1 LVGLLRWL
9 RTLVETAEFSVDE
22 QIFNIRN
29 QTFQESGMLKK
40 TGALLLVCASL
51 ATWISC
57 GKNTAHYLYAAIPGS
72 SQIYVYREDPN
83 SGILTELS
91 LSPVAAGLGVQS
103 LALHPSNKYL
113 YAANSGES
121 DVSLFTISSDG
132 AINEVFPRATTNVAP
147 NLLAMDPGGAYLYV
161 ANSGSNNIS
170 VFSISSSLG
179 TLTEVNGSP
188 FQTGISATNMKLNPA
203 GTVLYISVSGSPGY
217 VEAFSVSSGQLSYV
231 GTAQTGTNPNGMAIT
246 STSNGSY
253 LYTSNYDNSIWEFP
267 IQSGGALG
275 TGTSLGQ
282 ETGQSNPLAL
292 LIDNSGSYLCVANEN
307 SANIG
312 VYSIGTN
319 GALTA
324 LQVSP
329 FASDTGPEFIASDP
343 AAEYLFVGT
352 QISPKI
358 QSFALSTSTG
368 ALTSVESYTV
378 PGTPTSIVIV
388 P

>member
-1 LVGLLRWL
+1 VK
-9 RTLVETAEFSVDE
+9 TAESPWTENFFDIS
-22 QIFNIRN
+22 IKLFR
-29 QTFQESGMLKK
+29 ESGMLKK
-40 TGALLLVCASL
+40 TGALLLICASL

-83 SGILTELS
+83 SGILTQLS

-121 DVSLFTISSDG
+121 DVSLFTVSSDG
-132 AINEVFPRATTNVAP
+132 AINEVLPRATTNVAP
-147 NLLAMDPGGAYLYV
+147 NVLAMDPAGAYLYV
-161 ANSGSNNIS
+161 ANSGSNDIS
-170 VFSISSSLG
+170 VFSIG
-179 TLTEVNGSP
+179 TNGALTAITGSP
-188 FQTGISATNMKLNPA
+188 FQVGTSPLNMKLSP
-203 GTVLYISVSGSPGY
+203 SGSLLFVAGGGAPGY
-217 VEAFSVSSGQLSYV
+217 VEAFSVNPSNISA
-231 GTAQTGTNPNGMAIT
+231 GTFLTPVAGSPFQTGTDPNGMAIT
-246 STSNGSY
+246 SAY
-253 LYTSNYDNSIWEFP
+253 LYTSNADNSISEFS
-267 IQSGGALG
+267 IASGGVL
-275 TGTSLGQ
+275 TQLSSSPLGQ
-282 ETGQSNPLAL
+282 EAGQTNPLSL
-292 LIDNSGSYLCVANEN
+292 LVDNSGNYLCVANEN

-319 GALTA
+319 GSLTA

-343 AAEYLFVGT
+343 SAEYLFVGT

-358 QSFALSTSTG
+358 QSFALSSSTG